1 VAAVSD
7 AAVDPILAHPGR
19 VRDLLAFLARVE
31 SGDRDDCLVLADF
44 LEENDDEPRAE
55 YIRAS
60 VELEQLDAVLA
71 RAGSPAKA
79 RHLNMRNPLLYRR
92 AALISKHSPQ
102 WTACPCL
109 ECGGRGWVYSGHN
122 HCVTCGGTGDLFRV
136 MSHHTGGQSG
146 STTYSRRIDPE
157 LDFHG
162 RGCVP
167 LPRAVGC
174 RLAEVGREQ
183 QYAVYSYAD
192 TASQLAGADGYGT
205 VTTFNPSPWARAAV
219 AACPTLRGFRCTDRV
234 LPYTVVN
241 GSWWR
246 DGGRDWAVEAG
257 VLPAPVFEATWELHP
272 ANRHRDVAGRS
283 LLFPT
288 ESAASD
294 ALATALHRIV
304 AATSRAPSGP
314 TPPAAA

>member
-1 VAAVSD
+1 MAEV

-19 VRDLLAFLARVE
+19 VRDLLAFLGRVE
-31 SGDRDDCLVLADF
+31 SGDRDDCLVLADW
-44 LEENDDEPRAE
+44 LDDCGDAARAE
-55 YIRAS
+55 YVRVS
-60 VELEQLDAVLA
+60 VEAEKRRRHIDDYHDSKEIWALDD
-71 RAGSPAKA
+71 
-79 RHLNMRNPLLYRR
+79 RR
-92 AALISKHSPQ
+92 AALLAANPQ
-102 WTACPCL
+102 WTSLPCPACEGHGTL
-109 ECGGRGWVYSGHN
+109 MSGHTVVF
-122 HCVTCGGTGDLFRV
+122 CETCRRTGDLFKPPERFV
-136 MSHHTGGQSG
+136 WEANPESPYYGDQIVEGGKP
-146 STTYSRRIDPE
+146 RIDPA
-157 LDFHG
+157 LDFFG
-162 RGCVP
+162 RGCVVP
-167 LPRAVGC
+167 FPRTVGC
-174 RLAEVGREQ
+174 RLAEVLRNVNDVLSSTRDEDWQ
-183 QYAVYSYAD
+183 P
-192 TASQLAGADGYGT
+192 T
-205 VTTFNPSPWARAAV
+205 PWARAAV